1 MVHCKSTPV
10 WPDIIPV
17 NWAEAS
23 ERIRQQFVYIF
34 ADFNFSNDLWSL
46 WVRILQQIRP
56 ALASRWLTNWHDCE
70 VLILQQPSSSIVW
83 YPVSA
88 NSEHQ
93 KTPHRIHVCYICQHL
108 GYIDGKCY
116 HIYIYIYH
124 TWILWALTLLIWF
137 RICIPLSSFLSMLL
151 TLPRSTFLPAPWS
164 TIHHTGRPTIAPRRQ
179 AASGCCSG
187 TAVAKAGSS
196 ARRFSSEAKWGNLGG
211 FTRWSLGGIYGIE
224 IYWNILTY
232 YWNDRDFQPT
242 IEIIWVS
249 SFGKEC
255 VSNHWKWSKMK
266 ALRFFKS
273 LKQWGFMMRDIRR
286 VLENMYI
293 NFYHKWWIWPSRI
306 VEMSCYFF
314 LGSKMT
320 TRKLF
325 EQHWSFQ
332 IFQIIKPE
340 INIENIS
347 ATTNGP
353 PARSMVSMSATL
365 LLDLNPKPSR
375 VGELWDD
382 ASAGEDYNF
391 KDISV
396 LSLPILSSAGIW
408 WCIYI

>member
-1 MVHCKSTPV
+1 MTCGACGLESFNKSGLPWLQDGLQIGTIAKS
-10 WPDIIPV
+10 WYYSSQ
-17 NWAEAS
+17 AHLLFG
-23 ERIRQQFVYIF
+23 IRY
-34 ADFNFSNDLWSL
+34 
-46 WVRILQQIRP
+46 P
-56 ALASRWLTNWHDCE
+56 
-70 VLILQQPSSSIVW
+70 LILSTKRHPIGSMYAI
-83 YPVSA
+83 YA
-88 NSEHQ
+88 NIWGILMVNA
-93 KTPHRIHVCYICQHL
+93 T
-108 GYIDGKCY
+108 
-116 HIYIYIYH
+116 IYIYH

-164 TIHHTGRPTIAPRRQ
+164 AIHHTGRPTIAPRRQ

-408 WCIYI
+408 WCIYIYRYVQICRYVYMYIYIYVYMYILYIQEYYNYIL